1 MVKMRFSGIAN
12 KQEHRVIVDDHDNED
27 GIYTVELDGQIFSV
41 DAHTMPSQIVTV
53 LINNKSYDIEV
64 DDKDLSND
72 PLDGLMS
79 VRVRG
84 RVVRLEMLEERRK
97 KMKDAES
104 SHFAQAGTARVL
116 SPMPGKILR
125 YLVTVGDEVKE
136 GQGIV
141 VIEAMKMENEL
152 SSPKDGIV
160 KTISSTPGSAVDG
173 GALLLV
179 IE

>member
-1 MVKMRFSGIAN
+1 MVKMKFSGVAD

-27 GIYTVELDGQIFSV
+27 GIYTVELDGKIFRV

-53 LINNKSYDIEV
+53 LIDNKSYDVEV
-64 DDKDLSND
+64 DDRDLSTD
-72 PLDGLMS
+72 PLDGRVS

-84 RVVRLEMLEERRK
+84 RVVRLEVLEERRK
-97 KMKDAES
+97 KMKDAQS
-104 SHFAQAGTARVL
+104 SHFAQSGTIRVV

-125 YLVTVGDEVKE
+125 YLVAVGDEVKE
-136 GQGIV
+136 GQGVV

-152 SSPKDGIV
+152 CAPKDGVV
-160 KTISSTPGSAVDG
+160 KTITSEAGSAVDG